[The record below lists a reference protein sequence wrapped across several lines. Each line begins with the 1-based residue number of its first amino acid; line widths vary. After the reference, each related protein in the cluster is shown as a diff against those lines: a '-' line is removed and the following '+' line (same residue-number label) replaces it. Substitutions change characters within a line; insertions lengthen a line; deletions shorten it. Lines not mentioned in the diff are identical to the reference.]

1 MKLVVLILALLI
13 EQVRPLPYAR
23 FVGAPLTRISNWV
36 ESVFDSGN
44 RQHGFLAWLLIVGG
58 GVVLA
63 TILDL
68 LLSGTI

>member
-23 FVGAPLTRISNWV
+23 FVGAPLTRLANWV

-44 RQHGFLAWLLIVGG
+44 RQHGFLAWLLVVGG
-58 GVVLA
+58 GVVL
-63 TILDL
+63 
-68 LLSGTI
+68 GGRV